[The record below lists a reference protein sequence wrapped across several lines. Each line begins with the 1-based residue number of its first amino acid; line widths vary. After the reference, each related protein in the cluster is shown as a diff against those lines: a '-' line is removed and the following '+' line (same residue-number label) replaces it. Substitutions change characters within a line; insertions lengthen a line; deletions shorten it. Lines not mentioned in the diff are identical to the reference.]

1 MRCWLQIALMGTCG
15 TRAQGPNKRHRHGT
29 NERPSEG
36 QVSESKISKNSIVRE
51 LGIFCVLEEKGGQM
65 LI

>member
-15 TRAQGPNKRHRHGT
+15 TRAQGPNKRHWHGT
-29 NERPSEG
+29 SERPSEG
-36 QVSESKISKNSIVRE
+36 QVSESEISKNSIVRE
-51 LGIFCVLEEKGGQM
+51 LGIFFVPKEKGGQM

>member
-1 MRCWLQIALMGTCG
+1 MGTCG

-51 LGIFCVLEEKGGQM
+51 LGIFYVLEEKGGQM